1 MRFFRSLGFGAG
13 LRFFLLSVLFF
24 EDGAANDGVRFSFGR
39 GLFVL
44 GFDEVGGQ
52 SGNLIVV

>member
-1 MRFFRSLGFGAG
+1 MRFFRGSGF
-13 LRFFLLSVLFF
+13 RFFLLSVLFF
-24 EDGAANDGVRFSFGR
+24 EDGATNDGVRFGFGR

>member
-1 MRFFRSLGFGAG
+1 MRFFGSLGFGAG
-13 LRFFLLSVLFF
+13 LRFFLSVLFF
-24 EDGAANDGVRFSFGR
+24 EDGAANDGVRFGFGR

-52 SGNLIVV
+52 SSNLIVV